1 MGSRR
6 ELMLECP
13 VRKVLQIVQNL
24 DWSFSKKPRSVVTS
38 NTDVKMEPFQR
49 RNRRDLMI
57 FLTPEKEDI
66 EVREN
71 TTSRE
76 D

>member
-1 MGSRR
+1 
-6 ELMLECP
+6 MLECP
-13 VRKVLQIVQNL
+13 IRKVLQIVQNL

-38 NTDVKMEPFQR
+38 NTDVKTEPFQR
-49 RNRRDLMI
+49 KNRRDLMI

-66 EVREN
+66 DVREN
-71 TTSRE
+71 TMSWE